1 MLSPFFTADK
11 TCDDEL
17 VIEDY
22 WVVSS
27 AVDVFYLSRLFLGE
41 DAHIELDILFLSI
54 EWMISLPES

>member
-22 WVVSS
+22 RVVPF

-41 DAHIELDILFLSI
+41 DALIKLDILF
-54 EWMISLPES
+54 WMSR